1 MNLMLSFMV
10 RQVLGQL
17 PPMQRHVAKAEEPKR
32 RKRLKPITPASW
44 ALAEAQARGAETY
57 EGAYCKTCHTYMR
70 YTKTRDCVA
79 CTDSGMATRSSFMQA
94 KYNRAQALAT
104 GAATYEG
111 RPCTN
116 CGNCTRITSHS
127 ECVHC
132 QKTNK
137 RVRK

>member
-17 PPMQRHVAKAEEPKR
+17 PPMQRHVAKAEEPKK

-44 ALAEAQARGAETY
+44 ALAEAQASGAETY
-57 EGAYCKTCHTYMR
+57 EGAYCKTCHTYTR

-79 CTDSGMATRSSFMQA
+79 CTASGMATRSSFMQA

-127 ECVHC
+127 ECLHC
-132 QKTNK
+132 RKANK
-137 RVRK
+137 KVRK